1 MLCIAVITLIMLT
14 TPLVLQ
20 AESFTYDTMD
30 ITFMFPQDETITTVV
45 ESDNYV
51 NFVDNDSSSIQII
64 VSDLYYEVTQADP
77 KLEKRY
83 PKEEVWIGC
92 GLFEETWNDPAY
104 VTQYL
109 SDIVNA
115 GNTNY
120 YGSTELLQLNGLPF
134 YKFSYFEES
143 QNTQSTGGIIYLTL
157 YRSKL
162 YTISFSNFFTYETS
176 ANYGTA
182 FENSVMIEG
191 IDTYTFEEFKD
202 VNISAIILIG
212 GASIVLLMLFIGVAI
227 NRSRRK
233 KSGEGIK

>member
-1 MLCIAVITLIMLT
+1 MLCVTVITLIMLT
-14 TPLVLQ
+14 MPLVLQ
-20 AESFTYDTMD
+20 AESFIYDTMD
-30 ITFMFPQDETITTVV
+30 IAFDFPQDETITTVV

-51 NFVDNDSSSIQII
+51 NFVDNDSSSVQVI

-77 KLEKRY
+77 KLEQRY
-83 PKEEVWIGC
+83 PKEDVWIGC
-92 GLFEETWNDPAY
+92 GLFEETWNDLGY

-115 GNTNY
+115 SNTKY

-134 YKFSYFEES
+134 YKFSYFEENK
-143 QNTQSTGGIIYLTL
+143 NTQSAGGIIYLTL

-162 YTISFSNFFTYETS
+162 YTVSFSNFFTYETS
-176 ANYGTA
+176 ANYGTV

-191 IDTYTFEEFKD
+191 INTYTFEEFKD

-212 GASIVLLMLFIGVAI
+212 GASIVLIVLFIGIAI
-227 NRSRRK
+227 NRSRRRK
-233 KSGEGIK
+233 LGDGIR